1 MSWWT
6 KVVDYWT
13 GTEQKKVR
21 ARNKKGHY
29 VGDDKSTPDVDEA
42 YTTIR
47 VKKKKKQ

>member
-21 ARNKKGHY
+21 ARTKKGQY
-29 VGDDKSTPDVDEA
+29 VADDKSWHYYRCAFSLCWHDL
-42 YTTIR
+42 
-47 VKKKKKQ
+47 